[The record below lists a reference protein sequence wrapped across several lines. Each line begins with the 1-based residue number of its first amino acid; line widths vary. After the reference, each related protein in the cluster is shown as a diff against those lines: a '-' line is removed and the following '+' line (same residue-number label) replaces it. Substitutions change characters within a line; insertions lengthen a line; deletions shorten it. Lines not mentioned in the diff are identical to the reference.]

1 MQWLDF
7 LQRSS
12 KLLPPPTKRE
22 WELMNIP
29 SEFSLYLKNVW
40 RKDSKISRISKS
52 PSLPFKVKPNLDLL
66 WRSLAEPGLIGG
78 RQWSEQ
84 TDQRVP
90 GQIHEI
96 RRSGEIRRAETGSS
110 LWSAWRWRVM
120 HLAKKHQAVI
130 AALLVNHENPTQPP
144 CTTSLT
150 IGCFPRYQ
158 CSHRQLYALAGT
170 GAFFAARWH
179 AVFFHSAAALLQ
191 NCWLEGACWVWDSL
205 QKIHTQDWV
214 PFKPI

>member
-40 RKDSKISRISKS
+40 REKTLRYRELPKAPLYQIWTSFDDPWLNQVSSEAVSEASKQTSESRARSMRSDAAVRSDVPKLGVLFEVRGGDELCTLQKNTRL
-52 PSLPFKVKPNLDLL
+52 SLL
-66 WRSLAEPGLIGG
+66 S
-78 RQWSEQ
+78 
-84 TDQRVP
+84 
-90 GQIHEI
+90 
-96 RRSGEIRRAETGSS
+96 
-110 LWSAWRWRVM
+110 
-120 HLAKKHQAVI
+120 
-130 AALLVNHENPTQPP
+130 LLVNHENPTQPP

-191 NCWLEGACWVWDSL
+191 NCWLEGTCWVWDSL

>member
-40 RKDSKISRISKS
+40 REKTLRYRELPKAPLYQIWTSFDDPWLNQVSSEAVSEASKQTSESRARSMRSDAAVRSDVPKLGVLFEVRGGDELCTLQKNTRL
-52 PSLPFKVKPNLDLL
+52 SLL
-66 WRSLAEPGLIGG
+66 S
-78 RQWSEQ
+78 
-84 TDQRVP
+84 
-90 GQIHEI
+90 
-96 RRSGEIRRAETGSS
+96 
-110 LWSAWRWRVM
+110 
-120 HLAKKHQAVI
+120 
-130 AALLVNHENPTQPP
+130 LLVIHENPTQPP

-191 NCWLEGACWVWDSL
+191 NCWLEGTCWVWDSL

>member
-1 MQWLDF
+1 MTWFLATFEESGSWWTSQVNSVCTWKMFEEKTLRYREFPKAPLYLLRWSPTLDLLLTTGWLARSHRRPSVKRANRPASPGPDPWDPT
-7 LQRSS
+7 QRQRW
-12 KLLPPPTKRE
+12 TWCRN
-22 WELMNIP
+22 W
-29 SEFSLYLKNVW
+29 EFSLKCVAVTSYAPCPTALHK
-40 RKDSKISRISKS
+40 
-52 PSLPFKVKPNLDLL
+52 
-66 WRSLAEPGLIGG
+66 
-78 RQWSEQ
+78 
-84 TDQRVP
+84 
-90 GQIHEI
+90 
-96 RRSGEIRRAETGSS
+96 
-110 LWSAWRWRVM
+110 
-120 HLAKKHQAVI
+120 AVI
-130 AALLVNHENPTQPP
+130 AALLVNHENPAEPP